1 MDDSLENKFRLATI
15 APLDRRMKRKHLAV
29 YGFILDWYHRKYGD
43 ALASVRHIVAT
54 LKERDPDGIG
64 LYTGDVHS
72 ALKDLVSW
80 GYLTQEKGSGRR
92 ASRYVPDWAH
102 GRSVHKTPNTTES
115 EISVLE
121 NQNTSVRGI
130 PNATADSVHKT
141 QNQDPSTVTRSL
153 DPGTRKDG
161 YDCAPPSAPPVPGLG
176 GRSGADGAQGGF
188 EELWK
193 TYFPKRGQGDKKKAR
208 AAYEKLAPDTH
219 LQASLLEAASAWLDA
234 WVAQGRPDAPRKH
247 LDTWLTGEHYDC
259 DPPSA
264 FKSKEK
270 KASAPVMKSKAG
282 TADVLS
288 IGPRTVDIFQSDV
301 DDSVRGQKLLKLHF
315 SDREQPKT
323 WEHVIVLEHPD
334 QKLQDE
340 GQREF
345 AQLCNALGISSINDS
360 SELHLPVCLT
370 LSAKGG
376 LEYLPAPGNDNF
388 SEVA

>member
-176 GRSGADGAQGGF
+176 RRCD
-188 EELWK
+188 L
-193 TYFPKRGQGDKKKAR
+193 QGDRRSRGKAWDPLPLR
-208 AAYEKLAPDTH
+208 
-219 LQASLLEAASAWLDA
+219 WL
-234 WVAQGRPDAPRKH
+234 H
-247 LDTWLTGEHYDC
+247 
-259 DPPSA
+259 
-264 FKSKEK
+264 
-270 KASAPVMKSKAG
+270 
-282 TADVLS
+282 
-288 IGPRTVDIFQSDV
+288 
-301 DDSVRGQKLLKLHF
+301 
-315 SDREQPKT
+315 
-323 WEHVIVLEHPD
+323 
-334 QKLQDE
+334 
-340 GQREF
+340 
-345 AQLCNALGISSINDS
+345 
-360 SELHLPVCLT
+360 
-370 LSAKGG
+370 
-376 LEYLPAPGNDNF
+376 
-388 SEVA
+388 